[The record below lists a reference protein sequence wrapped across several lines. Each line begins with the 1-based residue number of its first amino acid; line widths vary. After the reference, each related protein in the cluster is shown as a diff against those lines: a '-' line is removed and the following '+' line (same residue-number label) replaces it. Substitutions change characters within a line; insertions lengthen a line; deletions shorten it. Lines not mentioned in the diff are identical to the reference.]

1 MTKVKVEQ
9 WRAEH
14 DPLRWNAKG
23 STGPRNRHRIPDPAP
38 IFVGAMSPGRDGTRN
53 SLSPQTKAADALN
66 PKNYEWDLDGRRHH
80 KSRKESKKD
89 PIPDLNQTALPLLS
103 NKSVGPPT
111 QTNIDIRLHHN
122 SSIDNKPKMNKIKS
136 SA

>member
-1 MTKVKVEQ
+1 
-9 WRAEH
+9 
-14 DPLRWNAKG
+14 
-23 STGPRNRHRIPDPAP
+23 
-38 IFVGAMSPGRDGTRN
+38 MSPGRDGTRN
-53 SLSPQTKAADALN
+53 SLSPQTKAANALN

-136 SA
+136 GA